1 MPTNVKKKK
10 MECGL
15 CECGEWEEGEGKE
28 NKKKRNRVS
37 NKQRKHSKHA
47 DSWSGGADCP
57 EARAP
62 R

>member
-1 MPTNVKKKK
+1 